1 MSINKFNSEGYVDL
15 TAFEALTRIEQEAKK
30 TTFRP
35 IVFISSPFAGEV
47 ECNVSKAQDY
57 CRFAVS
63 KGCIPI
69 APHLLFPQFMD
80 DADQTQRDLALF
92 MGMVLMAKCAEMWVF
107 GSYISKGMAVELEKA
122 KSRNMVIH
130 YFSENCEEVQR
141 K

>member
-1 MSINKFNSEGYVDL
+1 MSINKLNSEGYSDP

-30 TTFRP
+30 TAFRP
-35 IVFISSPFAGEV
+35 IIFISSPFAGEV
-47 ECNVSKAQDY
+47 KCNVSKAQNY

-69 APHLLFPQFMD
+69 APHLLFPQFMN
-80 DADQTQRDLALF
+80 DADQAQHDLALF
-92 MGMVLMAKCAEMWVF
+92 MGMVLMAKCTEVWVF

-122 KSRNMVIH
+122 NSRNMVIR
-130 YFSENCEEVQR
+130 YFSENCEEVQQ